1 MKKFIIFSLV
11 FLFST
16 NCYSQA
22 RVNRPEIIFENQSE
36 VLNQATGW
44 SYNSDLGEWVDHVNA
59 ISSELRI
66 RHGPSRLAQNF
77 IEMQFKTV
85 NVNNEKYYVLIVR
98 KQRGAYMYPEIYED
112 WFRWVEIFGYI
123 FTKTQYNKIW
133 DFDATGSVIKIVTK
147 QWTSVRRENADTLLD
162 MIQTNL
168 LSDEKWGV
176 CTFPIMKASVENE
189 EFIRFYVPECSYGN
203 DYDSFINFDKE
214 YFEVTISEFDKLKV
228 AD

>member
-1 MKKFIIFSLV
+1 
-11 FLFST
+11 
-16 NCYSQA
+16 
-22 RVNRPEIIFENQSE
+22 
-36 VLNQATGW
+36 
-44 SYNSDLGEWVDHVNA
+44 
-59 ISSELRI
+59 
-66 RHGPSRLAQNF
+66 
-77 IEMQFKTV
+77 
-85 NVNNEKYYVLIVR
+85 
-98 KQRGAYMYPEIYED
+98 MYPEIYED